1 MKLKSNA
8 FCNRGFTFLEGLT
21 TLIVLGSFAGL
32 LFGFLIQA
40 NSPEKTAIVKV
51 KYKYTQS
58 MGESPS
64 QKRVDVQ
71 FEDGCHSDVLI
82 VENVWHFNSS
92 VRNSATLYANLD
104 VGETYELKIIGTRN
118 SFWTNFPYVTSV
130 TQLEREIDCPKS
142 KIWLEK

>member
-21 TLIVLGSFAGL
+21 TLIILVSFSGL
-32 LFGFLIQA
+32 LFGFLRQA

-71 FEDGCHSDVLI
+71 FEEGCHSDVLI
-82 VENVWHFNSS
+82 VKNVWHFKSS